1 MNNKS
6 DNEYPITEELSS
18 SKKYI
23 GIPELVDLSFD
34 LWTLKVKLEFPDLQ
48 NPIYLTFK
56 NVEGFRVL
64 DEGNLMEFWNNETR
78 SNGWLWK
85 VKKGGWHDQEK
96 ERDGFFTGKA
106 HLADYDEYMIVGIG
120 MCLNLIGGIEPIITE
135 P

>member
-1 MNNKS
+1 MSIKTQDIS
-6 DNEYPITEELSS
+6 PITEELNS
-18 SKKYI
+18 SKKYN
-23 GIPELVDLSFD
+23 GIPQLVDLDYD
-34 LWTLKVKLEFPDLQ
+34 LWTLKIKLVFPDIQ

-64 DEGNLMEFWNNETR
+64 DEGNLMEFWNSETR
-78 SNGWLWK
+78 SDGWLWK

-106 HLADYDEYMIVGIG
+106 HLADFDEYMVVGIG
-120 MCLNLIGGIEPIITE
+120 KCLSLIGGIEPTITE

>member
-1 MNNKS
+1 MTNKS
-6 DNEYPITEELSS
+6 DTEYPITEELNS

-23 GIPELVDLSFD
+23 GIPELVDLNFD
-34 LWTLKVKLEFPDLQ
+34 LWTLKVKLEFPDIQ
-48 NPIYLTFK
+48 NSIYLTFK

-64 DEGNLMEFWNNETR
+64 DEGSLMEFWNDEKR

-85 VKKGGWHDQEK
+85 VKKGGWHDQENNREGFALSK
-96 ERDGFFTGKA
+96 ET
-106 HLADYDEYMIVGIG
+106 LNDYDEYMIVGIG